1 MTQDMASV
9 ANNQILINQ
18 NTKTIKPDAKRQLAF
33 LIKAITSISMLCILI
48 TIHKLMSHFNVQ
60 IVEVGKTLRNLCHAY
75 LCEDL

>member
-33 LIKAITSISMLCILI
+33 LRLFITSISMLCILI
-48 TIHKLMSHFNVQ
+48 TSIPQLIRFY
-60 IVEVGKTLRNLCHAY
+60 TRLLY
-75 LCEDL
+75 

>member
-18 NTKTIKPDAKRQLAF
+18 YTKTVKPDAKRQLAF

-48 TIHKLMSHFNVQ
+48 TSIPQLIRFY
-60 IVEVGKTLRNLCHAY
+60 TRLLY
-75 LCEDL
+75 

>member
-18 NTKTIKPDAKRQLAF
+18 YTKTIKPDAKRQLAF

-48 TIHKLMSHFNVQ
+48 TSIPQLIRFY
-60 IVEVGKTLRNLCHAY
+60 TRLLY
-75 LCEDL
+75 